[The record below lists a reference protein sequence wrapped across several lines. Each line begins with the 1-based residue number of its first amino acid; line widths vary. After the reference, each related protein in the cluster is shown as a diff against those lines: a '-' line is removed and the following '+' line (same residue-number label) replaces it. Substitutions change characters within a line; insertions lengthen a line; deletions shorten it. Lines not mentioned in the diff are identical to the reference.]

1 MKLYNTLSK
10 ISFLKKSYT
19 YKFFFVAFIG
29 IHIPL
34 IGLII
39 MLVFNKGKFSVQ
51 TVLLFTLVFTLLAS
65 FVTLYVINKLIEPID
80 VASKALSKYRRKR
93 VVPNL
98 PLRYKDEAGRLF
110 YNVQRTINDN
120 ESYLNQK
127 QDMVTLLTHDMR
139 NYVSHPK
146 SLALLLL
153 EETDI
158 KEVQKISEQIVKSSD
173 NQLNFLESFLDFLR
187 EEDVL
192 SKLELEVNTI
202 NLSTVL
208 EKIEGELGAK
218 LQEKNIVLRKEIGC
232 KTADLL
238 VDEILFSRVIF
249 NLLHNA
255 IKFSHADS
263 EVNINIVSN
272 KGYLEIKVKDNGIGF
287 NDYQKKHLYSKF
299 SKMSRKGTS
308 NEESLGIGLYLCR
321 QIVTKFNGYIDAY
334 SDGENSGAIF
344 TVGFRIEK

>member
-1 MKLYNTLSK
+1 MKLYHNLSK

-19 YKFFFVAFIG
+19 YKFFFVAFLG

-39 MLVFNKGKFSVQ
+39 TLVFNKGIFSVQ
-51 TVLLFTLVFTLLAS
+51 TILLFTLFFTLLAS
-65 FVTLYVINKLIEPID
+65 FVTLYVINKLITPID

-93 VVPNL
+93 IVPNL

-120 ESYLNQK
+120 ENYLNQK

-146 SLALLLL
+146 SLATLLL

-158 KEVQKISEQIVKSSD
+158 KEIQKISEQIVKSSD

-192 SKLELEVNTI
+192 SNLELEVNTI
-202 NLSTVL
+202 NLSNVL
-208 EKIEGELGAK
+208 EKIEEEISAK
-218 LQEKNIVLRKEIGC
+218 LHEKNIVLKKEIGC

-238 VDEILFSRVIF
+238 VDEMLFSRVIF

-255 IKFSHADS
+255 IKFSHSDS
-263 EVNINIVSN
+263 EVTVNIVL
-272 KGYLEIKVKDNGIGF
+272 KKEYLEIKVKDNGIGF
-287 NDYQKKHLYSKF
+287 NDYQKTHLYSKF
-299 SKMSRKGTS
+299 SKMSQKGTS
-308 NEESLGIGLYLCR
+308 NEDSLGIGLYLCR

-334 SDGENSGAIF
+334 NDGENNGAIF
-344 TVGFRIEK
+344 TVGFRIE